1 VALSTTDA
9 KYIALTEVIKEA
21 IGLQGLMDDLEIK
34 QDFVQV
40 HCDSM
45 SAIYLAKTKSIMRGR
60 SILISSITLCGTFLK
75 MDISR

>member
-1 VALSTTDA
+1 VAQVSRRCTLQTIVALSTTEA
-9 KYIALTEVIKEA
+9 KNIALTEAIKEA

-45 SAIYLAKTKSIMRGR
+45 SAIYLAKTKSIMRG
-60 SILISSITLCGTFLK
+60 
-75 MDISR
+75 